1 MIPITIKD
9 IAREAG
15 VSTATVSYVINGT
28 RQVMPEKRQRV
39 LDVIAR
45 TNYQPNQVAKSL
57 RTKKTNIIGVLAED
71 ILDFPTVDIING
83 ISEYMEQTDYQI
95 LLSDMR
101 MLDSL
106 FNRYDQIIHQKDKIN
121 QALSFLIFGA
131 KVDAVIYLG
140 MFDRD
145 ISGIITKMN
154 KPVVIA
160 YSVSNDDHTCSVTY
174 ENEDIS
180 AQLTR
185 YLIECGHERI
195 AVITGLAHTAP
206 AQLRLKGINRAFKE
220 SGRIL
225 DSALVR
231 HGDWERTSGYS
242 CMKDLLIQ
250 ERGELPT
257 AVIAMNDLMA
267 VGAMDAIREAGLS
280 VPGDISVVGFDN
292 RDVSEFVFP
301 KLTTVEIDL
310 KAIGFAAA
318 KVATQKLDAASHK
331 PGGAGGRNGGDVG
344 GDIGGHAA
352 AHGGYNDEG
361 NVIIPSKLVLRD
373 TVRRITDNR

>member
-1 MIPITIKD
+1 MRVVIPITIKD
-9 IAREAG
+9 IAREAR

-28 RQVMPEKRQRV
+28 KPVMPEKRQRV
-39 LDVIAR
+39 LDVIAK

-83 ISEYMEQTDYQI
+83 ISEYMEQTEYQI
-95 LLSDMR
+95 LLSDLR

-106 FNRYDQIIHQKDKIN
+106 FNQYDQIIHHKDKIN
-121 QALSFLIFGA
+121 KALSFLIFGA

-154 KPVVIA
+154 KPLVIA
-160 YSVSNDDHTCSVTY
+160 YSTSTDEHTCSVTY

-180 AQLTR
+180 AQVANH
-185 YLIECGHERI
+185 LISEGHERI

-206 AQLRLKGINRAFKE
+206 AQMRLKGINRAFKE
-220 SGRIL
+220 SGLIL

-231 HGDWERTSGYS
+231 NGDWERDSGYT
-242 CMKDLLIQ
+242 CMRDLLEQ
-250 ERGELPT
+250 ERDELPT

-267 VGAMDAIREAGLS
+267 VGAMDAIREARLN
-280 VPGDISVVGFDN
+280 VPEDISVVGFDN
-292 RDVSEFVFP
+292 RDVSEFVYP
-301 KLTTVEIDL
+301 KLTTVQIDL
-310 KAIGFAAA
+310 KGIGFTAAQM
-318 KVATQKLDAASHK
+318 VTERL
-331 PGGAGGRNGGDVG
+331 GGAGEYAGESSV
-344 GDIGGHAA
+344 
-352 AHGGYNDEG
+352 
-361 NVIIPSKLVLRD
+361 VIPSRLVLRD
-373 TVRRITDNR
+373 TVRSVNM